1 LGGEEGAEVEVVGV
15 AAGAAAAVVVCWWT
29 QPVSGNAGVLLLLLP
44 ALVDP
49 GSSKW
54 KAAGDGCLA
63 CLCLGRYEHMN
74 QKHGAW
80 IEDGVESGWLERSAR
95 ATTAAVGCWLLA
107 ACCLF
112 APASPSPSPT
122 SFAKFAEDFLLH
134 GFCNKL
140 VIYLSSS
147 VSNNSIRGLDFL
159 VVDFLLLSCCSC
171 CLFVC
176 LFFGYCQ
183 FVA

>member
-15 AAGAAAAVVVCWWT
+15 AAGAAAVVCWWT
-29 QPVSGNAGVLLLLLP
+29 QPVSGIAGVLLLLP
-44 ALVDP
+44 AGGP
-49 GSSKW
+49 GSKQVE
-54 KAAGDGCLA
+54 GCWRWVP

-74 QKHGAW
+74 QKDGAW
-80 IEDGVESGWLERSAR
+80 IQDGVESGWLERSAG
-95 ATTAAVGCWLLA
+95 ATTDPLLA
-107 ACCLF
+107 AGCLLHQHRHHHRQ
-112 APASPSPSPT
+112 PVLQNLL
-122 SFAKFAEDFLLH
+122 KIFLLH

-159 VVDFLLLSCCSC
+159 VVDFSLLSFCSC

-176 LFFGYCQ
+176 LFVFGYYSL
-183 FVA
+183 